1 MASCH
6 YCLLERYR
14 SDLMPPR
21 RSLKKHDAAA
31 ESHTLK
37 TRRQRT
43 TTQVRKDKRHTTVQ
57 IKRRHLVS
65 TSCQPALSGRSIAE
79 LIGCLGDAN
88 NASTVTLE
96 ERFEALREIRGLLA
110 ITQEKKDGE
119 HDIIEQL
126 IESGVRIGCDGR
138 YVWSHH

>member
-1 MASCH
+1 
-6 YCLLERYR
+6 
-14 SDLMPPR
+14 MPPR

-57 IKRRHLVS
+57 VKRRHLAS